1 MDRLA
6 SPRVTAAIVGFCFG
20 RLVTD
25 PQRVGHAL
33 RRELTGWYSARVGA
47 YRIVYW
53 IDEERRVV
61 TVDRV
66 DHRVDVYR
74 RR

>member
-6 SPRVTAAIVGFCFG
+6 SPRVTVAIVGFCFG
-20 RLVTD
+20 RLVTN
-25 PQRVGHAL
+25 PQPVGHAL
-33 RRELTGWYSARVGA
+33 QRELAGWYSARVGA